1 MTIKQPTTVLLIKF
15 KTQMSE
21 DELLRIAKDRANE
34 FRALAGLV
42 QKYYVRDKQTGEV
55 GGLYLWDSPE
65 ALDEYRK
72 SELRAS
78 IAAAYNTTGA
88 PDIQVL
94 DVLMVLREGEKIRE
108 LAG

>member
-1 MTIKQPTTVLLIKF
+1 
-15 KTQMSE
+15 
-21 DELLRIAKDRANE
+21 
-34 FRALAGLV
+34 
-42 QKYYVRDKQTGEV
+42 
-55 GGLYLWDSPE
+55 LWDSPE